1 LEQFLLDFQGCLIIV
16 SHDRYFMDRLAD
28 QLFILTGDGDV
39 KMYAGSYTDYREEE
53 KELKKIELQE
63 ENKKAS
69 APTPEAVKA
78 AAPPKQKISYKEKF
92 EFESLEKDIDAL
104 EKKKAA
110 LLEQLNNATT
120 NHDEILRITTEFG
133 EIAKLIDTKQLRW
146 LELSELI
153 G

>member
-1 LEQFLLDFQGCLIIV
+1 
-16 SHDRYFMDRLAD
+16 MDRLAD
-28 QLFILTGDGDV
+28 QLFILTGDGEV

-53 KELKKIELQE
+53 KELKKIEVQE

-69 APTPEAVKA
+69 APVPKA
-78 AAPPKQKISYKEKF
+78 AKVANPSKQKISYKEKF
-92 EFESLEKDIDAL
+92 EFESLEKEIDVL

-120 NHDEILRITTEFG
+120 SHDELLRITTEFG
-133 EIAKLIDTKQLRW
+133 DIAKLIDAKQFRW